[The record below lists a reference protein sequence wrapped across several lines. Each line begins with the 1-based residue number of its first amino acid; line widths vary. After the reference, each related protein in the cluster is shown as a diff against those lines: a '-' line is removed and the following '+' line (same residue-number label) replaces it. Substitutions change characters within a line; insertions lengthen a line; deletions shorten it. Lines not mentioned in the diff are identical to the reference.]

1 MRETRVDTKNL
12 KDAVHVAA
20 GHLDQAAAALKPYLV
35 VISDAERAST
45 PRTRDGFPDAG
56 RTLARAAA
64 NHPEMVAASGFDA
77 EAVVEDL
84 DNVAVLAPVAEKVA
98 RLGQLLA
105 DTKLTWLAE
114 AWVPAL
120 ALYALAKVRS
130 KADGALRTVVD
141 PLAAIFANRR
151 GRASKPPA
159 ELDR

>member
-64 NHPEMVAASGFDA
+64 NHPEMVAA
-77 EAVVEDL
+77 AVVEDL